1 MAENLRGDGKVK
13 RDHLRQRQRDDSVHR
28 ATVLTKQ
35 PSGQDPFHTG
45 HFCPAFSVRASA
57 TIGCMTTFPAR
68 QAETVPTPPDH
79 STKGAARPPEA
90 GPAPREHPG
99 WLVAASLATGVL
111 AALLL
116 AFAPFIPATET
127 GVAGGILVGLGLG
140 WVMLVVL
147 SALFTSRPQKWV
159 LVPALFMGLG
169 GILLLA
175 FGAPAQDV
183 FTWAGPPALLALAV
197 WMAFQARRQLRSR
210 GGIVLLYLVIAMLVM
225 SSVGAG
231 FETLQQAASKAVSP
245 PQGQLIDVGGHR
257 LYLNC
262 TGSGNPTVVIE
273 PGAGMM
279 SADLG
284 WIAPAVARE
293 TRVCVYDRAGRGWSD
308 PAGTI
313 QDGAQTAADLR
324 TLLERGNVPGP
335 YVLAGHSFGG
345 LYALAF
351 AARYPEDVAGL
362 VLVDSTAPASDPAS
376 GHGTSQGSED
386 TMKRA
391 SALASIAGRLGAG
404 RLLGATPGHLKGT
417 ADEYI
422 RAGSSAQ
429 QAAGLRN
436 FSDKPLVV
444 LTAGTGSQ
452 PGWAASQEALASLS
466 TNSRHRI
473 IDGATH
479 TSLITDQQGAAATI
493 RGILDVVAAVQTAG
507 PLRP

>member
-1 MAENLRGDGKVK
+1 
-13 RDHLRQRQRDDSVHR
+13 
-28 ATVLTKQ
+28 
-35 PSGQDPFHTG
+35 
-45 HFCPAFSVRASA
+45 
-57 TIGCMTTFPAR
+57 
-68 QAETVPTPPDH
+68 
-79 STKGAARPPEA
+79 
-90 GPAPREHPG
+90 
-99 WLVAASLATGVL
+99 
-111 AALLL
+111 
-116 AFAPFIPATET
+116 
-127 GVAGGILVGLGLG
+127 
-140 WVMLVVL
+140 
-147 SALFTSRPQKWV
+147 
-159 LVPALFMGLG
+159 
-169 GILLLA
+169 
-175 FGAPAQDV
+175 
-183 FTWAGPPALLALAV
+183 
-197 WMAFQARRQLRSR
+197 
-210 GGIVLLYLVIAMLVM
+210 
-225 SSVGAG
+225 
-231 FETLQQAASKAVSP
+231 
-245 PQGQLIDVGGHR
+245 
-257 LYLNC
+257 
-262 TGSGNPTVVIE
+262 
-273 PGAGMM
+273 
-279 SADLG
+279 
-284 WIAPAVARE
+284 
-293 TRVCVYDRAGRGWSD
+293 
-308 PAGTI
+308 
-313 QDGAQTAADLR
+313 
-324 TLLERGNVPGP
+324 
-335 YVLAGHSFGG
+335 VLAGHSFGG